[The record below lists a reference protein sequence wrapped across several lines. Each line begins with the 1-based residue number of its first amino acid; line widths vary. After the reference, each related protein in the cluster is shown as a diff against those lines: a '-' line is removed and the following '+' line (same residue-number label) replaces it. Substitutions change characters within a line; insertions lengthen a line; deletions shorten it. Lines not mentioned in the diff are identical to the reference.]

1 MGRDYSRSS
10 NIVITAQ
17 PHVTLVTSRSLEDG
31 VRCFGKRNHSEHI
44 GTFVDGGNSEQRRRS
59 PVVRVLATKL
69 VLRPDRQGIAAD
81 GQDVS
86 VIAVEVVDAKGRPVP
101 TASND
106 VTFKITGPGRLI
118 GLGNGDPSCHEPDKP
133 ASPIEGKRS
142 AFNGLCMAF
151 VQAFKQAGEIRVA
164 ASGAGLVDSA
174 AVVIRSEAPK
184 VQAPN
189 RLIATS
195 AATLQIRQSCPQF
208 FAEVT

>member
-1 MGRDYSRSS
+1 MGRDYSRS
-10 NIVITAQ
+10 NN
-17 PHVTLVTSRSLEDG
+17 R
-31 VRCFGKRNHSEHI
+31 
-44 GTFVDGGNSEQRRRS
+44 
-59 PVVRVLATKL
+59 
-69 VLRPDRQGIAAD
+69 
-81 GQDVS
+81 
-86 VIAVEVVDAKGRPVP
+86 
-101 TASND
+101 
-106 VTFKITGPGRLI
+106 
-118 GLGNGDPSCHEPDKP
+118 
-133 ASPIEGKRS
+133 KRS